1 MPRSSD
7 IRLPSPTYAEMG
19 SMVRL
24 LNGEPVKR
32 VRELMNSIFEQ
43 DGAGVPLLDWS
54 DPEQWIEARLA
65 GELHALAR
73 KIWLGS
79 DKAINPRHLYAHVGF
94 ISRLRLLEPVAGIY
108 RLGERGR
115 RFLAADDGIL
125 RELVALRSAKR
136 GRARQFS
143 VLPVRE

>member
-1 MPRSSD
+1 
-7 IRLPSPTYAEMG
+7 
-19 SMVRL
+19 MVRL
-24 LNGEPVKR
+24 LDGEPVKR
-32 VRELMNSIFEQ
+32 VRELMNTIFEQ
-43 DGAGVPLLDWS
+43 DVSCVPVLDWS
-54 DPEQWIEARLA
+54 DPEQWIEDRLT
-65 GELHALAR
+65 GELRVLAR

-94 ISRLRLLEPVAGIY
+94 ISRLRLLEAADGIY

-136 GRARQFS
+136 GR
-143 VLPVRE
+143 VRADINYGGRHSGR